1 MLDKDKLIIVAY
13 LGLKRNTVEDY
24 GMICERAR
32 INLEQSFDES
42 VISLVVPTNEE
53 STRIECLTP
62 KIVDEKLADEFMT
75 ELKKLEE
82 IIKKFT
88 EDGRK

>member
-1 MLDKDKLIIVAY
+1 MLDKDKLILVMYVNIDNIDRSDVYAY
-13 LGLKRNTVEDY
+13 MEELANQFR
-24 GMICERAR
+24 
-32 INLEQSFDES
+32 FDES
-42 VISLVVPTNEE
+42 VIRLIIPVENSE
-53 STRIECLTP
+53 SRVECLTP

-75 ELKKLEE
+75 EVKKIEE